1 MLPAP
6 APFDGGRAEP
16 TSTMAVVAPL
26 TSPLLPSFGD
36 DFIRGEEDRRENDM
50 WDLSIILY

>member
-16 TSTMAVVAPL
+16 TSMMAVVAPL

-50 WDLSIILY
+50 WNMSVILY